1 MRMVGLVWS
10 ALPLRFVS
18 IIQFLM
24 LSSRHLR
31 IARRVRPRCSSF
43 ALSTLHAHA
52 NNTSSHSDP
61 DFLGQVEC
69 SVESILAEY
78 YGRSSSRSSNH
89 QHIATNKEERD
100 AIILKLPTAEREPLG
115 VAHFLHARLA
125 AFKTNKNCRRCW
137 LNPGQCVCGQL
148 HSLEDAL
155 PSCIH
160 RIFVLAHHREVG
172 LLVDTAKLILTSF
185 PESSRLIVAGIPERF
200 QPAIREFE
208 EAVRSDR
215 TMVLF
220 PDEGCAKTFGEW
232 NPSTPPVAD
241 HHQQS
246 TTIGQQQPNRVR
258 DNEKF
263 DLVVIDGTWGQAR
276 RMYQRYIP
284 DQPRRVNLSSTSLA
298 SLESPR
304 STGQQLRRH
313 PVSIRQIATA
323 HALQLLLQDVASV
336 SIKDAAARQSTL
348 QDLARLG
355 DFQQISNHA
364 AQTQLPPVRARKTM
378 PKEAM

>member
-1 MRMVGLVWS
+1 
-10 ALPLRFVS
+10 
-18 IIQFLM
+18 
-24 LSSRHLR
+24 
-31 IARRVRPRCSSF
+31 
-43 ALSTLHAHA
+43 
-52 NNTSSHSDP
+52 
-61 DFLGQVEC
+61 
-69 SVESILAEY
+69 VESILTEY
-78 YGRSSSRSSNH
+78 YGRSSS
-89 QHIATNKEERD
+89 IATNKEERD

-137 LNPGQCVCGQL
+137 LNPGQCVCSQL

-208 EAVRSDR
+208 EAVQSNR

-220 PDEGCAKTFGEW
+220 PDEGCAKTFEEW
-232 NPSTPPVAD
+232 YPSTPPVAD
-241 HHQQS
+241 HHHQQS

-258 DNEKF
+258 DNEIF

-304 STGQQLRRH
+304 SMGQQLRRH

-355 DFQQISNHA
+355 DFQQITNHA
-364 AQTQLPPVRARKTM
+364 AQTQLPPVRPRKTM
-378 PKEAM
+378 QK

>member
-1 MRMVGLVWS
+1 MRMVGHFWS
-10 ALPLRFVS
+10 ALRLHFVS
-18 IIQFLM
+18 MFVM

-31 IARRVRPRCSSF
+31 IARMPRPSCSSF

-52 NNTSSHSDP
+52 NSTSRKSDP
-61 DFLGQVEC
+61 DFLGQVER
-69 SVESILAEY
+69 SVESVLSEY
-78 YGRSSSRSSNH
+78 YGRSSSNNH
-89 QHIATNKEERD
+89 HHISTNKEERD
-100 AIILKLPTAEREPLG
+100 AIILKLPTAEREPLRI
-115 VAHFLHARLA
+115 AHFLHARLA
-125 AFKTNKNCRRCW
+125 AFKTNNNCRRCW
-137 LNPGQCVCGQL
+137 LNPGQCVCSRL
-148 HSLEDAL
+148 FSLEEAL
-155 PSCIH
+155 PSCIR

-220 PDEGCAKTFGEW
+220 PDEGRAKTFGEW
-232 NPSTPPVAD
+232 YPTPPVD
-241 HHQQS
+241 HHHQYS
-246 TTIGQQQPNRVR
+246 TICGQQPNRIR
-258 DNEKF
+258 DDEAF

-284 DQPRRVNLSSTSLA
+284 DQPRRVNLSSASLA
-298 SLESPR
+298 SLESPL

-336 SIKDAAARQSTL
+336 SIKDAAVRQSTL
-348 QDLARLG
+348 KDLARLG
-355 DFQQISNHA
+355 DFQQISNNA
-364 AQTQLPPVRARKTM
+364 AQMQLPPVRARKTM
-378 PKEAM
+378 QK